1 MHKNIEKF
9 YKRIQWTID
18 HFRPPKNTE
27 NTKNNRTNTQN
38 VNSNKE
44 KTNSKAE
51 KETSSNKKS
60 NKEQQ
65 NTHQPPAKSEIPS
78 TFNYLD
84 LIRHIK
90 NEKLEFEAN
99 LKSKRRSSTQTV
111 SSTTTSTTLQSN
123 SNYNLADTDIL
134 AADKSIDLI
143 FVLLLFFSFLI

>member
-60 NKEQQ
+60 NKEQ